1 MNRTRERYWNV
12 AEHNHTP
19 VRDNPEVS
27 HERSDVNIRAIVG
40 FGIALL
46 LTAVVVHIA
55 LYWLLEYYR
64 EQSPPSARVVSP
76 PKAQEQTTPQPR
88 LQISPRNDLAE
99 MRAAEEKELTTYGW
113 LNEEKQTVRI
123 PIDRAMELLAQRGL
137 PTRKQT
143 EKDQK
148 R

>member
-1 MNRTRERYWNV
+1 MIRTRARYWNV
-12 AEHNHTP
+12 AEYNHTP

-46 LTAVVVHIA
+46 VTAVVIHIA

-64 EQSPPSARVVSP
+64 ARSPQGAPVVSP
-76 PKAQEQTTPQPR
+76 PTAQEQTTPQPR

-99 MRAAEEKELTTYGW
+99 MRAAEEKELTSYGW
-113 LNEEKQTVRI
+113 LDEKKQTVRI

-137 PTRKQT
+137 GARKQT
-143 EKDQK
+143 KEDQQK
-148 R
+148 

>member
-1 MNRTRERYWNV
+1 MIRTRARYWTV
-12 AEHNHTP
+12 AEYNHTP

-40 FGIALL
+40 FGVALL
-46 LTAVVVHIA
+46 LTAVVIHVA
-55 LYWLLEYYR
+55 LYWLLEYYKAL
-64 EQSPPSARVVSP
+64 SPQGAPVVSA
-76 PKAQEQTTPQPR
+76 PKAQVQTTPQPR
-88 LQISPRNDLAE
+88 LQISPTNDLAE

-113 LNEEKQTVRI
+113 LDEEKQTIRI

-137 PTRKQT
+137 AARKQT
-143 EKDQK
+143 EKK